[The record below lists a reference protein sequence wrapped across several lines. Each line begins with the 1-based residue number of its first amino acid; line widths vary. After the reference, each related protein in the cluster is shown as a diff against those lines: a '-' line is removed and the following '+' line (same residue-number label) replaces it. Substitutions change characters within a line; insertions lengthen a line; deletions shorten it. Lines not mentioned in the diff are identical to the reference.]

1 MPNVSEKKL
10 KLLYLAR
17 LLWEQTDGQH
27 AVTLSQMLEVL
38 QAEGISAER
47 KSLYDDLETLRRFG
61 MDIRTRKG
69 RTFEYFLGER
79 PFEEKELQ
87 RLLEAVQTAPGLSK
101 RAAGELSKKLAKLC
115 SQYQWEALSRGTGAS
130 EDEEEP
136 LPAGE
141 KLTLEFPRELLPQVE
156 ARFGQPSR
164 VDPLNG
170 GRLRVQVIGPVDP
183 AFFGW
188 LFEMGLDLRLTAPKK
203 VAEQFR
209 ERAKALAKAY
219 KS

>member
-17 LLWEQTDGQH
+17 LLWERTDGQH
-27 AVTLSQMLEVL
+27 AVTLSQMLEQL

-69 RTFEYFLGER
+69 RSFEYYLGDR
-79 PFEEKELQ
+79 PFGEKDLR
-87 RLLEAVQTAPGLSK
+87 RLVEAVQKAPGLSK
-101 RAAGELSKKLAKLC
+101 RAAGELTKKLVKLG
-115 SQYQWEALSRGTGAS
+115 SRYQGETLLHSPEEWEAP
-130 EDEEEP
+130 EEVP
-136 LPAGE
+136 PGE
-141 KLTLEFPRELLPQVE
+141 RLTLEFSRELLPQVE
-156 ARFGQPSR
+156 ERFGVLSHVEQLS
-164 VDPLNG
+164 G
-170 GRLRVQVIGPVDP
+170 GRQRVQVTTLVDGSL
-183 AFFGW
+183 FGW
-188 LFEMGLDLRLTAPKK
+188 LFALGPELRLTAPKK